1 MGSLSALNSAEINE
15 LLAEAARGDQQ
26 SLGTLLERDRER
38 LRRMVATRLD
48 RRLQGRIDPS
58 DVIQEAQLEAAE
70 RLADYV
76 SNPTMPLFLWLRL
89 ITGQRLMILH
99 RRHLGTKMRTAQRDI
114 SLHQA
119 ALPQASSA
127 ALAAQLLGQL
137 TSPSM
142 AAIRAEMKSRL
153 HEALEVMD
161 PLDREVLVLRHFE
174 QLTSAETALE
184 IGISVEAAKKRHIRA
199 LKKLKTIL
207 SSSGPNPEKDV
218 T

>member
-70 RLADYV
+70 RLGDYV
-76 SNPTMPLFLWLRL
+76 ANPTMPLFLWLRL

-99 RRHLGTKMRTAQRDI
+99 RRHLGTKMRSAQRDV
-114 SLHQA
+114 SLYQPF
-119 ALPQASSA
+119 LPQASSA

-142 AAIRAEMKSRL
+142 AAIRAEMKSNL
-153 HEALEVMD
+153 HEALEAMD

-207 SSSGPNPEKDV
+207 SSGL
-218 T
+218 